1 VASARQTEANRRN
14 ARKSTGP
21 VTPEG
26 KRASSRN
33 ALKHGLRARTHVPR
47 DDAAEAADR
56 AARWNSALRPYTAF
70 EVWLADQVALESVR
84 VERCQALER
93 DTRARAAARA
103 SARWDEDRRLDAE
116 RDALLLAAAPA
127 LTVLQLRRTPQGC
140 DWLAARWSE
149 LAESL
154 RQGRD
159 WDDARRSLALDL
171 LGVPPQF
178 RDGPTPLDAAVSRDD
193 RAALAEARADELR
206 RLKARVLDPLDA
218 ADHAAAALGSPAE
231 PDAPTRTARRY
242 EATRA
247 RQLRWALAQLKS
259 PRAALP
265 SIALPT
271 GSFDPSASLPPFT
284 PARPT
289 GGDR

>member
-1 VASARQTEANRRN
+1 MRIGAAAVASARQTEANRRN

-33 ALKHGLRARTHVPR
+33 ALKHGLRARKHVPR

-116 RDALLLAAAPA
+116 RDALLLSAAPA

-149 LAESL
+149 LAAS
-154 RQGRD
+154 
-159 WDDARRSLALDL
+159 

-218 ADHAAAALGSPAE
+218 ADRAAAALGSPAE

-247 RQLRWALAQLKS
+247 RQLRWALAQMKS

-265 SIALPT
+265 SIALPD
-271 GSFDPSASLPPFT
+271 GAFDPSAPLPPST
-284 PARPT
+284 PVRPT
-289 GGDR
+289 GGDQ

>member
-1 VASARQTEANRRN
+1 MDAGAARLDDLDEGNDGGAVVSPCPGNPPTSGAAAVASARQTEANRRN

-56 AARWNSALRPYTAF
+56 ASRWNSALRPYTAF

-116 RDALLLAAAPA
+116 RDALLLAALPA

-149 LAESL
+149 LAASL

-159 WDDARRSLALDL
+159 W
-171 LGVPPQF
+171 
-178 RDGPTPLDAAVSRDD
+178 
-193 RAALAEARADELR
+193 E
-206 RLKARVLDPLDA
+206 
-218 ADHAAAALGSPAE
+218 
-231 PDAPTRTARRY
+231 
-242 EATRA
+242 
-247 RQLRWALAQLKS
+247 
-259 PRAALP
+259 ALP
-265 SIALPT
+265 SESP
-271 GSFDPSASLPPFT
+271 
-284 PARPT
+284 R
-289 GGDR
+289 